1 MFLLWCYLPY
11 YVYRSMRVVYANG
24 RTMTLVKFFALTT
37 IYFMLLAITMMIGLA
52 FTVLSLS

>member
-1 MFLLWCYLPY
+1 
-11 YVYRSMRVVYANG
+11 VYANG

>member
-24 RTMTLVKFFALTT
+24 RTLTLVKFFALTT
-37 IYFMLLAITMMIGLA
+37 IYFLVLGITMLLGLV
-52 FTVLSLS
+52 FTALSLS